1 MIRNICAASLLLTL
15 LFSGMALAKP
25 AANFE
30 LDDLDGDSYSLED
43 MMEEHEVVLIDFWE
57 VGCIPCNEL
66 LVHLHEYYLD
76 LQEEGFGM
84 YIISRD
90 TSLTEAMIEP
100 FFKTN
105 KYTWKILRDGD
116 QEVSKDYGVKA
127 SPATFLIKDG
137 KIIYQHYGYSKGQ
150 EEEILEA
157 ITAALEGKDLGVLEE
172 VD

>member
-1 MIRNICAASLLLTL
+1 MIRNIFAALLLL
-15 LFSGMALAKP
+15 ILSFSGMALAKS
-25 AANFE
+25 AADFDLQDLE
-30 LDDLDGDSYSLED
+30 GDDYSLED
-43 MMEEHEVVLIDFWE
+43 LMEEHDVVLIDFWE

-66 LVHLHEYYLD
+66 LVHLHEYYVD
-76 LQEEGFGM
+76 LQDEGLGM

-90 TSLTEAMIEP
+90 TSLTESMIEP

-105 KYTWKILRDGD
+105 KYTWTILRDSD

-137 KIIYQHYGYSKGQ
+137 EIIYQHYGYSKGQ

-157 ITAALEGKDLGVLEE
+157 ITAALAGKDLGELE
-172 VD
+172 DAK